1 MCYILCG
8 LIVLVIEA
16 HVLYPVW
23 VGHLGDEKFVCYI
36 LCMLIVLVIEARVLD
51 VKV

>member
-1 MCYILCG
+1 M
-8 LIVLVIEA
+8 
-16 HVLYPVW
+16 LYSVW
-23 VGHLGDEKFVCYI
+23 IDRLGDEKFVCYI